1 MRASLI
7 PIILN
12 YAENCFLNLVAVSP
26 IHAKL
31 ILISF
36 SMELDFV
43 ANDILALPQ
52 DHFHANHND
61 DAAIEGERCGICMDM
76 VIDRGLLD
84 CCHHWFCF
92 VCIDNWA
99 TITNLCPL
107 CQNEFQLITC
117 VPVYDTIGNNKV
129 EDDSLFRDDD
139 WSVEGESNTLSFPS
153 YYIDENSVI
162 CLDGDGCKVRN
173 GLATIEGDSDFDT
186 SIACDSCDIWY
197 HAFCVGFD
205 TEGTSD
211 SAWLC
216 PRCVVDEVSKGT
228 SNSIEKTTV
237 ECDADNSSSEC
248 HAEDSFSGKVSVSVA
263 DTGETAVVVSMVD
276 QTKWVPETSE
286 KRLLPFEVSGNTMTE
301 SCILM
306 SGTNSQQSGEE
317 NTTTLAIM
325 EEEQLELSLSNNI
338 SCSVTSKSLVHN
350 DLKKSASGAR
360 NEPSGIDGT
369 KLFDESH
376 IKSSPSRI
384 ESDMG
389 LHLGLSVGT
398 FLSVDNA
405 DKNETKDQATDVP
418 CLSSEECL
426 LKGDDIEA
434 NACKD
439 NARAAGGKRKH
450 VDYSNEQVYIKADD
464 GDAKP
469 ELLDEV
475 SQKKIKAT
483 DSQMSSTNDSADA
496 HLLEKAQKN
505 PALKHSP
512 TKANVTSDIM
522 NIVKGTNRRLSK
534 SGTNASN
541 ILSENR
547 GNMAGLRVKKIMK
560 RASDD
565 GESSLLVQN
574 LRKEIR
580 EAVRNK
586 SSINFED
593 NHFDPKLLEAFRA
606 AITGPKTE
614 LVNKLT
620 PAAIKAKKSML
631 QKGKVR
637 EHLTKKIFGTSNG
650 RRKRA
655 WDRDCEI
662 EFWKYRCMRATKP
675 EKVETLKSVLDLLR
689 KGSDSPESKQASE
702 CQAKN
707 PILSRL
713 YLADT
718 SVFPRKEDVKPLS
731 VLKATAN
738 SEQTK
743 QNPSEKVS
751 NLSVGNNTIKATDVN
766 NLLSKTSV
774 CSSEKKV
781 DRKIVHGPVGDNS
794 ATGKV
799 CLNNHSERTSVSS
812 AGAKTSTKEL
822 DLKSGCMKSDKRK
835 WALEVL
841 ARKTAATSG
850 NTANGNQEDNAIF
863 KGNYPLLAQLPV
875 DMRPVLAS
883 CRHNKIPIS
892 VRQTQLYRLTERL
905 LRNTSLVV
913 IRRTADTELA
923 VADAINIE
931 KEVAERSSSKLVY
944 MNLCSQ
950 ELLHRTNNTK
960 TTVATDTSPPA
971 SSEMLTDQQSELN
984 TDDLSTDP
992 AVETALKNAG
1002 LLSDSPPSSP
1012 HENRETCNGDMSGP
1026 DNIFELDSHPE
1037 LDIYG
1042 DFEYDLEDEDYIG
1055 VTKVSNPKQEQN
1067 ESKVKLVFST
1077 MNLKKSDIAMDSAD
1091 CECSERNEVPGDAS
1105 CSPNCQ
1111 NDAVHSTI
1119 DAEMNQPSLS
1129 SKQPCEGVAEPL
1141 DSEFEELYGPD
1152 KEPLIKK
1159 FPDSESKSLSGDG
1172 KTETLSMVN
1181 DCHND
1186 EKHVSDNAVNASE
1199 LGNENITDKSSNI
1212 SETGENIHKK
1222 EEKSDVTAKQ
1232 SDSVNHVTKKVEA
1245 YIKEHMRPLC
1255 KSGVITADQYRWA
1268 VAKTTEKVMKY
1279 HYKAKNASFLIKE
1292 GEKVKKLAEQYAEA
1306 AQQNR
1311 KN

>member
-1 MRASLI
+1 
-7 PIILN
+7 
-12 YAENCFLNLVAVSP
+12 
-26 IHAKL
+26 
-31 ILISF
+31 
-36 SMELDFV
+36 MEADFV
-43 ANDILALPQ
+43 TNDMLTLTQDAFYAND
-52 DHFHANHND
+52 ND
-61 DAAIEGERCGICMDM
+61 DAAVEGERCGICMDM

-84 CCHHWFCF
+84 CCQHWFCF

-129 EDDSLFRDDD
+129 EDDSFFRDDD
-139 WSVEGESNTLSFPS
+139 WSIEEKNNTLSFPS
-153 YYIDENSVI
+153 YYIDENAVI

-173 GLATIEGDSDFDT
+173 GLATIEGDSDLDT

-211 SAWLC
+211 STWLC

-228 SNSIEKTTV
+228 SNSVERTTV
-237 ECDADNSSSEC
+237 ECNADNHNSNSDC

-276 QTKWVPETSE
+276 QTKWVPSTSE
-286 KRLLPFEVSGNTMTE
+286 KSLLPFEVGEDPMTE

-306 SGTNSQQSGEE
+306 SVTSDQQSGEVKTE
-317 NTTTLAIM
+317 TNTLPVM
-325 EEEQLELSLSNNI
+325 EEELELSLSNNI
-338 SCSVTSKSLVHN
+338 SCSVTSKSSVHN
-350 DLKKSASGAR
+350 DLKKNVSGAR
-360 NEPSGIDGT
+360 DEPSGFDGT
-369 KLFDESH
+369 KLFD
-376 IKSSPSRI
+376 KSLTKTSPSRI
-384 ESDMG
+384 ESEMG
-389 LHLGLSVGT
+389 LQLGLSVGS
-398 FLSVDNA
+398 FLSVGNA
-405 DKNETKDQATDVP
+405 DKNETRDQATDV
-418 CLSSEECL
+418 LYSSSEECF
-426 LKGDDIEA
+426 LKGDEIEA

-439 NARAAGGKRKH
+439 SAKVAGGKRKH
-450 VDYSNEQVYIKADD
+450 ADYCNEQVYIKDDD
-464 GDAKP
+464 GNVKP
-469 ELLDEV
+469 ELLDGDDKSELPDEV
-475 SQKKIKAT
+475 AQKKIRAT
-483 DSQMSSTNDSADA
+483 GSQMTSSNDSAGA
-496 HLLEKAQKN
+496 HLLENAQKC
-505 PALKHSP
+505 PALKQSP
-512 TKANVTSDIM
+512 TNSIVKSDIM
-522 NIVKGTNRRLSK
+522 NIVKGTNRRHSK
-534 SGTNASN
+534 ERTDTNACDK
-541 ILSENR
+541 LSENK

-560 RASDD
+560 RVSDD
-565 GESSLLVQN
+565 GESSLVVQN

-614 LVNKLT
+614 LVNKLS

-637 EHLTKKIFGTSNG
+637 ENLTKKIFGTSNG

-675 EKVETLKSVLDLLR
+675 EKIETLKSVLDLLG
-689 KGSDSPESKQASE
+689 KGSNNPESKQASE

-718 SVFPRKEDVKPLS
+718 SVFPRKKDVKPLS
-731 VLKATAN
+731 VLKTIAN

-743 QNPSEKVS
+743 HSPSEKVP
-751 NLSVGNNTIKATDVN
+751 NLSVDNNTIKATDIN
-766 NLLSKTSV
+766 NLLSKNSV

-781 DRKIVHGPVGDNS
+781 DKKLVRGPVGDNS
-794 ATGKV
+794 TSGKV
-799 CLNNHSERTSVSS
+799 RSDNHSERTSVSS

-850 NTANGNQEDNAIF
+850 NTANGNQEDNAVF
-863 KGNYPLLAQLPV
+863 KGNYPVLAQLPI
-875 DMRPVLAS
+875 DMRPVLAP
-883 CRHNKIPIS
+883 CHHNKIPIS
-892 VRQTQLYRLTERL
+892 VRQTQLYRLTERI
-905 LRNTSLVV
+905 LRNTNLAV

-931 KEVAERSSSKLVY
+931 KEVADRSNSKLVY
-944 MNLCSQ
+944 LNLCSQ
-950 ELLHRTNNTK
+950 ELLHHTNNTK
-960 TTVATDTSPPA
+960 TNVATDTSPPA
-971 SSEMLTDQQSELN
+971 SSSMLTDQQSELN

-992 AVETALKNAG
+992 EVETALKNAG

-1026 DNIFELDSHPE
+1026 DNILEPDSHPD

-1055 VTKVSNPKQEQN
+1055 ASVTKVSFPKQEQN

-1077 MNLKKSDIAMDSAD
+1077 MNLKKSDIALDCAD
-1091 CECSERNEVPGDAS
+1091 CEGSERNEVPGDAS
-1105 CSPNCQ
+1105 FSPNFQ
-1111 NDAVHSTI
+1111 DDAVLRDRASTI
-1119 DAEMNQPSLS
+1119 DAETGQPSVSSVLLS
-1129 SKQPCEGVAEPL
+1129 CEGAVEPP

-1159 FPDSESKSLSGDG
+1159 NPVGESRSLHGDG
-1172 KTETLSMVN
+1172 KTETLSVAN

-1186 EKHVSDNAVNASE
+1186 EKHVLDNAVNASE
-1199 LGNENITDKSSNI
+1199 LGNENLTEKV
-1212 SETGENIHKK
+1212 SEAGENFQRKK
-1222 EEKSDVTAKQ
+1222 EKSDVTAKQ
-1232 SDSVNHVTKKVEA
+1232 TDSVNHIIKKVEA
-1245 YIKEHMRPLC
+1245 YIKEHIRPLC

-1279 HYKAKNASFLIKE
+1279 HSRSKSANFLIKE
-1292 GEKVKKLAEQYAEA
+1292 GEKVKKLAEQYVEA